1 MDTAGVGI
9 PSMGAETEN
18 FKTYEREVSLHR
30 AWAGLQF
37 DRRALQ
43 TEGGLPLRIL
53 NPGRLNHDQGP
64 DFLDAVIG
72 IGEERHYGHIELHIN
87 AADWYSHGHHLDPHY
102 NPVML
107 HVFLVRGKSPTM
119 RADGTPIPDLCL
131 GDRIE
136 VAPAPKLASILP
148 CSALA
153 SANLPPAPHQWL
165 ESAGFSRLWGKAKAI
180 RPRLEATCYN
190 WSQVLWEET
199 AATLGGPVNG
209 LQMRQLAMQAP
220 WSLVQK
226 RIAFPADIE
235 AILFGIS
242 GLLSGKP
249 LDTYHQQLQSIWDFL
264 RQKHHLEVRP
274 ILFKFHRMHP
284 MGFPTV
290 RMAQLAR
297 LATDFQPFS
306 QLMEV
311 DGMRRLLGSGI
322 SSSDYWSCRHR
333 FGMSPGTLRHE
344 LGQDV
349 RQRLI
354 VNVLA
359 PMALMSGNVWGKH
372 SVPPGNA
379 VSEGFSDSSE
389 GPVSAF
395 RECRDSGRENEG
407 VEDNG
412 LFDLL
417 RALPPEG
424 NKITRQ
430 FSPLGLKPRNALQ
443 AQGLIGIHKTQ
454 CTNFRCLDCEIGKR
468 AMSRG

>member
-1 MDTAGVGI
+1 MRA
-9 PSMGAETEN
+9 
-18 FKTYEREVSLHR
+18 KTKNCKSYEREVSLHR

-37 DRRALQ
+37 DRTALQ
-43 TEGGLPLRIL
+43 TEGGLPLRIF
-53 NPGRLNHDQGP
+53 NPGKLNHDQGP

-72 IGEERHYGHIELHIN
+72 IGEERHYGHVELHID
-87 AADWYSHGHHLDPHY
+87 AGDWYRHGHHLDQHY

-107 HVFLVRGKSPTM
+107 HVFLLGGRSPTL
-119 RADGTPIPDLCL
+119 RADGTQIPDLCL
-131 GDRIE
+131 GDRIA
-136 VAPAPKLASILP
+136 VAPAPKLASTLP

-153 SANLPPAPHQWL
+153 QANLPPYPHQWL
-165 ESAGFSRLWGKAKAI
+165 ESAGFSRLLGKAEAI

-190 WSQVLWEET
+190 WSQVLWEEV

-209 LQMRQLAMQAP
+209 LQMRQLAQQAP
-220 WSLVQK
+220 WSLIQK
-226 RIAFPADIE
+226 RIPSATDME
-235 AILFGIS
+235 AILFGS
-242 GLLSGKP
+242 AGLLSGKS
-249 LDTYHQQLQSIWDFL
+249 LDDYHMQLQATWEFL
-264 RQKHHLEVRP
+264 QQKHRLEVRQV
-274 ILFKFHRMHP
+274 LFKFHRMHP

-311 DGMRRLLGSGI
+311 EGMRRLLWSGV
-322 SSSDYWSCRHR
+322 SRSDYWSCRHR
-333 FGMSPGTLRHE
+333 FGMAPCKLRHE
-344 LGQDV
+344 LGQDM

-359 PMALMSGNVWGKH
+359 PMALLLGNIWGRD
-372 SVPPGNA
+372 SFPSSNA
-379 VSEGFSDSSE
+379 VAEGLSDSLE
-389 GPVSAF
+389 GPVF
-395 RECRDSGRENEG
+395 PVRECQDPGKGNELLEG
-407 VEDNG
+407 DG

-430 FSPLGLKPRNALQ
+430 FSPLGLKPRNALE

-468 AMSRG
+468 AMGGG